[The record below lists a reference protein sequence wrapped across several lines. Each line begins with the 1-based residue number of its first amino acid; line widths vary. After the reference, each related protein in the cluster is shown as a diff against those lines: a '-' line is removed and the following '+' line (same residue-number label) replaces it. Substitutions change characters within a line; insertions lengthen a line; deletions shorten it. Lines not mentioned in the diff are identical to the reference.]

1 MKEEKKEIQID
12 SNENTKENRK
22 SPQDSKINNEIKN
35 KKNIFETNKSE
46 QKRNEEK
53 PKFIPKKLD
62 KSILAI
68 FMKKE
73 NKEEKPK
80 FIPNKLSKNRIEIS
94 KCNGKNEGNPKIT
107 QQNFHIKEKEQKIK
121 EDKIFIEEINLKN
134 IEKELKRKR
143 KA

>member
-12 SNENTKENRK
+12 FNKNTKDYSK
-22 SPQDSKINNEIKN
+22 STQDSKINNEIKN

-62 KSILAI
+62 KSKLAI

-73 NKEEKPK
+73 NREEK
-80 FIPNKLSKNRIEIS
+80 PNKLSKNRIEIS

-121 EDKIFIEEINLKN
+121 EDKIFIEEINLK
-134 IEKELKRKR
+134 KH
-143 KA
+143 